1 MMAIKQELEDQYSIL
16 DIGLDWINLL
26 LEKREFFELKKKQ
39 RFLES
44 IFSKEVFSEKSILFF
59 RSMPRQILFEYW
71 HLDSRSYYKTR
82 I

>member
-1 MMAIKQELEDQYSIL
+1 MMAIKQEFEDQYSIF

-44 IFSKEVFSEKSILFF
+44 IFTKEAFSEKSILFYRF
-59 RSMPRQILFEYW
+59 MLRQILFVN
-71 HLDSRSYYKTR
+71 TG